1 MQINDTYHLIE
12 ALISEEKFEE
22 AEERLVEVA
31 MRPELL
37 REYAGSFTNSL
48 AYSILIPQGRFREAH
63 AWLDDVIQWDC
74 GYESWNSIS
83 NLGHVMIKLGN
94 LEEAEK
100 LFQLVIDANAGPI
113 DEAEEFLDMLNSGAA
128 ENLIE
133 SAEDPKESKTYM
145 HVYEYLKEH
154 GLAEAVVN
162 LFASS
167 RGPAV
172 QGFVKGVMSADGI
185 SALSPTDDQVA
196 QALSDFIIDDILDP
210 LPSYQDAVFAVKQGD
225 TSAEHRRV
233 LREVAIQGS
242 GEAAFLLAQAI
253 LLNQGGE
260 NHQAWLNVAKARGF
274 QSQGARQSKRS
285 PTMF

>member
-1 MQINDTYHLIE
+1 MRIEDTYHLIE
-12 ALISEEKFEE
+12 ELISEEQFEE
-22 AEERLVEVA
+22 AEERLVEAA
-31 MRPELL
+31 MRPEIL
-37 REYAGSFTNSL
+37 RESAGSFTNSL
-48 AYSILIPQGRFREAH
+48 AYSILIPQGRFREAI
-63 AWLDDVIQWDC
+63 AWLDDVIQVDV

-83 NLGHVMIKLGN
+83 NLGHVMIKLGK
-94 LEEAEK
+94 LEEAKK
-100 LFQLVIDANAGPI
+100 LFQLVIDANEGPT
-113 DEAEEFLDMLNSGAA
+113 DEAEGFLESLNSGRA
-128 ENLIE
+128 ESLIE
-133 SAEDPKESKTYM
+133 STEDPKDSKTYL
-145 HVYEYLKEH
+145 HVYGYLEEH

-172 QGFVKGVMSADGI
+172 QGFVKGVMSADGM
-185 SALSPTDDQVA
+185 SVLSPTDDQVA

-225 TSAEHRRV
+225 ASAEHRRV

-253 LLNQGGE
+253 LLDQGGE